1 MILFGRP
8 PITSIC
14 PQQTHSSQPAL
25 LACCSLPHLV
35 KLHTARTVLDP
46 VTFNAQRERE
56 TERDRERESSA
67 LYLTLVSSYG
77 VNAEAEC
84 YVSGVCL
91 LVDDG
96 TRSCRIL
103 V

>member
-8 PITSIC
+8 PLTCIC

-35 KLHTARTVLDP
+35 KLHTVRTVLDP
-46 VTFNAQRERE
+46 VTVNAQGDTERERE
-56 TERDRERESSA
+56 
-67 LYLTLVSSYG
+67 TLVSSYG

-96 TRSCRIL
+96 TGSCRIL